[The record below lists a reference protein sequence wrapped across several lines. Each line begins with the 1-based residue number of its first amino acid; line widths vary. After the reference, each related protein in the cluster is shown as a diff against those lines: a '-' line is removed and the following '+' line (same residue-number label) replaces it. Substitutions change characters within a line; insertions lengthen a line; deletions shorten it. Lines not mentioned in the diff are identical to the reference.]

1 MRLGVAK
8 ERRTFLDNIVE
19 MWILCVQ
26 YAKKFVRELVLLWVC
41 PLPSQMM
48 FLLAL
53 PSLMIIAWILQFT
66 VNIQNPRESS
76 GMMMTTLIIFHNLFL
91 HLI

>member
-1 MRLGVAK
+1 MRLGIAK
-8 ERRTFLDNIVE
+8 ERRTFLGNIVG
-19 MWILCVQ
+19 MRILCVQ
-26 YAKKFVRELVLLWVC
+26 DIEKLVRELVLLRVC

-48 FLLAL
+48 FPTAP
-53 PSLMIIAWILQFT
+53 PSLMMIAWILQFT

-76 GMMMTTLIIFHNLFL
+76 GMMMTAFSIFHNLFL